1 MTAKLIVE
9 LNEECIEN
17 LKKEFDLK
25 TTERLKE
32 FLSNVLH
39 DNLPWQYRSADKIK
53 TTVEVYEN
61 R

>member
-17 LKKEFDLK
+17 LKKEFKLK

-32 FLSNVLH
+32 FLSNVLW
-39 DNLPWQYRSADKIK
+39 DNLPLKHRSSGRIK
-53 TTVEVYEN
+53 AIVEVCEN
-61 R
+61 G